1 MNFVPNTNV
10 HAVLFIFENL
20 LIQDLVC
27 ERYKPPIT
35 TTRFPTEIILCF
47 SLSCGR
53 ITPGRGSVH
62 SLVMGSYV
70 LKVKEKIITT
80 FEFYLFGSVILL
92 CMIWWY
98 PERVC
103 VVSLEFNNIPTF
115 SFFLSIK
122 FDTARM
128 THCTGRSTCC
138 SSVCAFWYIALVYE
152 YLFGNKNK
160 SDPN

>member
-53 ITPGRGSVH
+53 ITPGKGSVH

-92 CMIWWY
+92 CMI
-98 PERVC
+98 
-103 VVSLEFNNIPTF
+103 
-115 SFFLSIK
+115 
-122 FDTARM
+122 
-128 THCTGRSTCC
+128 
-138 SSVCAFWYIALVYE
+138 
-152 YLFGNKNK
+152 
-160 SDPN
+160 